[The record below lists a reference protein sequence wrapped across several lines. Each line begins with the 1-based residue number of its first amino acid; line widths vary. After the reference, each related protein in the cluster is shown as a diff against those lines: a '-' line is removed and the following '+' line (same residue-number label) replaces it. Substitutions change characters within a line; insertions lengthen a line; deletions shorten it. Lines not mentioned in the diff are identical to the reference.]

1 MKTQKRMT
9 FEYFRIRIHNNIGS
23 GLYDLRQ
30 WINKMDD
37 LSLEER
43 KSIIRGYPSRLETCE
58 PLDKRYVHL
67 RFMKMTDSFL
77 PELAKDNEESVP
89 LELEEDEYIAYDVNT
104 FFDTETCV
112 LMVQNNKGS
121 LSAYRIKDYIL
132 QTGRKF
138 DIFTEDDTIS
148 FECIKNQ
155 KELSF
160 FKKTKMRKMEI
171 RFDNLK
177 SAKHISDNESSIS
190 SLLKTVKNTGGNTAV
205 LTIGLGKGKS
215 KDFLDND
222 TSEAFLEEALS
233 NDEYLSGARVYI
245 KEDDEIR
252 TYDLLDNVLRD
263 IWCFVLDSKTSL
275 SYITVREKMLSF
287 IKRNSSHFSN

>member
-9 FEYFRIRIHNNIGS
+9 FEYFRIRIHSNNDS

-30 WINKMDD
+30 WINKMDE
-37 LSLEER
+37 LLLEER

-58 PLDKRYVHL
+58 PLDERYIHL

-77 PELAKDNEESVP
+77 PELAKDNKESVP

-104 FFDTETCV
+104 IFDTESCV

-121 LSAYRIKDYIL
+121 LSANRIREYIL
-132 QTGRKF
+132 DTGRKL
-138 DIFTEDDTIS
+138 DIFKDDDTIS
-148 FECIKNQ
+148 FDCIQ
-155 KELSF
+155 DHKELGF

-177 SAKHISDNESSIS
+177 SAKHISDNGSPISSI
-190 SLLKTVKNTGGNTAV
+190 LKAVKSTGGNTAV

-222 TSEAFLEEALS
+222 TSEVLLGEALR
-233 NDEYLSGARVYI
+233 NDEYLSGARVYV
-245 KEDDEIR
+245 KDDDEVR
-252 TYDLLDNVLRD
+252 PYDLIDNVLRN
-263 IWCFVLDSKTSL
+263 IWCFELDSKTSL
-275 SYITVREKMLSF
+275 SYIRVREKMLSF
-287 IKRNSSHFSN
+287 IKKKHF

>member
-1 MKTQKRMT
+1 MKAQKRMT
-9 FEYFRIRIHNNIGS
+9 FEYFRIRIHNNNGS
-23 GLYDLRQ
+23 ELYDLRQ
-30 WINKMDD
+30 WINKMND

-43 KSIIRGYPSRLETCE
+43 KFTIKGYPSRLETCE
-58 PLDKRYVHL
+58 HLDKRYIHM

-77 PELAKDNEESVP
+77 PELAKDNKECVP

-104 FFDTETCV
+104 VFDTESCV

-132 QTGRKF
+132 FTGRKF
-138 DIFTEDDTIS
+138 DIFNDDDTIS
-148 FECIKNQ
+148 FDCIKDH
-155 KELSF
+155 KELGF

-177 SAKHISDNESSIS
+177 SAKHIPNNGSSIS
-190 SLLKTVKNTGGNTAV
+190 SMLKAVKNTGGNTAV

-222 TSEAFLEEALS
+222 TSGALLEEALS

-245 KEDDEIR
+245 KDDDEVR
-252 TYDLLDNVLRD
+252 SYDLIDNVLRD
-263 IWCFVLDSKTSL
+263 IWCFELDSKTSL
-275 SYITVREKMLSF
+275 SYITVRGKMLSF
-287 IKRNSSHFSN
+287 IKRNDSHFSD

>member
-37 LSLEER
+37 LLLEER
-43 KSIIRGYPSRLETCE
+43 KSIISGYPSRLETCE
-58 PLDKRYVHL
+58 PLDERYIHL

-77 PELAKDNEESVP
+77 PELAKDNKESVP

-104 FFDTETCV
+104 IFDTESCV

-121 LSAYRIKDYIL
+121 LSANRIREYIL
-132 QTGRKF
+132 DTGRKL
-138 DIFTEDDTIS
+138 DIFKDDDTIS
-148 FECIKNQ
+148 FDCIEDH
-155 KELSF
+155 KELGF

-177 SAKHISDNESSIS
+177 SAKHISDNGSPISSI
-190 SLLKTVKNTGGNTAV
+190 LKAVKSTGGNTAV

-222 TSEAFLEEALS
+222 TSEVLLGEALR
-233 NDEYLSGARVYI
+233 NDEYLSGARVYV
-245 KEDDEIR
+245 KDDDEVR
-252 TYDLLDNVLRD
+252 PYDLIDNVLRD
-263 IWCFVLDSKTSL
+263 IWCFELDSKTSL
-275 SYITVREKMLSF
+275 SYIRVREKMLSF
-287 IKRNSSHFSN
+287 IKKKHF

>member
-9 FEYFRIRIHNNIGS
+9 FEYFRIRIHSNNGS

-30 WINKMDD
+30 WINKMDG

-58 PLDKRYVHL
+58 SLDKRYVHL

-77 PELAKDNEESVP
+77 PELAKDNKESVP

-104 FFDTETCV
+104 IFDTESCV

-121 LSAYRIKDYIL
+121 LSANRIREYIL
-132 QTGRKF
+132 DTGRKL
-138 DIFTEDDTIS
+138 DIFKDDDTIS
-148 FECIKNQ
+148 FDCIEDH
-155 KELSF
+155 KEIGF

-177 SAKHISDNESSIS
+177 SAKHISDNGSPISSI
-190 SLLKTVKNTGGNTAV
+190 LKAVKSTGGNTAV

-222 TSEAFLEEALS
+222 TSEVLLGEALR
-233 NDEYLSGARVYI
+233 NDEYLSGARVYV
-245 KEDDEIR
+245 KDDDEVR
-252 TYDLLDNVLRD
+252 PYDLIDNVLRD
-263 IWCFVLDSKTSL
+263 IWCFELDSKTSL
-275 SYITVREKMLSF
+275 SYIRVREKMLSF
-287 IKRNSSHFSN
+287 IKKKHF